1 MKESDGTTYCTQ
13 THLGNILKHGD
24 SAVGYDIK
32 SINCAEDLEML
43 PGQKSLPDVIL
54 VRKHYDEKYRKR
66 KIWKQKRL
74 DIEENEF
81 GGKRKKYE
89 QKKQMDLEEFE
100 AELEQNKDYRKNVNL
115 YRNDDAIKAK
125 EARKKKKDA
134 HKNGMQDENPEPKKE
149 EDDEWVTDSEDYAD
163 ENPEMIQLEEL
174 LNDMRLEEKNED
186 DLDRDIEDLLGDM
199 DKIKVTKK

>member
-1 MKESDGTTYCTQ
+1 M
-13 THLGNILKHGD
+13 
-24 SAVGYDIK
+24 
-32 SINCAEDLEML
+32 
-43 PGQKSLPDVIL
+43 
-54 VRKHYDEKYRKR
+54 
-66 KIWKQKRL
+66 

-115 YRNDDAIKAK
+115 YRDDDAIKAK
-125 EARKKKKDA
+125 EARKNKKEA
-134 HKNGMQDENPEPKKE
+134 QKNGMKDEKEAPKNE
-149 EDDEWVTDSEDYAD
+149 EDEEWVTDSEDYAD

-174 LNDMRLEEKNED
+174 LNDMRLDEKNEE

-199 DKIKVTKK
+199 DKIKVTRR

>member
-1 MKESDGTTYCTQ
+1 
-13 THLGNILKHGD
+13 
-24 SAVGYDIK
+24 
-32 SINCAEDLEML
+32 
-43 PGQKSLPDVIL
+43 
-54 VRKHYDEKYRKR
+54 
-66 KIWKQKRL
+66 L

-134 HKNGMQDENPEPKKE
+134 HKNGMEDENQEPKKE